1 MRSTPPAVL
10 LLLAACGGGEPD
22 PALLW
27 DPAAGELYAFP
38 DDAFT
43 VDDPAARTGLR
54 VAIDPAQ
61 IPELGDVPET
71 FQQVFRDL
79 GSLDGFGGTAG
90 ISLRFSEPID
100 LATLGSG
107 ESTGSLEAAVL
118 ILVDGW
124 PEPWP
129 FEVRSADEA
138 TSIILEP
145 MRPLPPATRVAV
157 VVTDRLRTA
166 TGRPLARGP
175 AMAAALRGE
184 GDAVT
189 GRVAGRIQAA
199 AADTVARG
207 AVTTADQVVGAV
219 VFTTQ
224 SVHEDALAIAADAA
238 TRDVRPT
245 AVPTCVTEPLW
256 IRCEGSFT
264 AVDYRG
270 ADGLLDEVVDAV
282 DTGTTWEL
290 PFTVWLPLERPG
302 PYGGDAFPVLIYG
315 HGLGSGRDQG
325 ARLAEFAAPR
335 GMATVAIDA
344 VMHGQHPTAQSGST
358 LGRTLDFFAISTSD
372 LSFQPFRMRD
382 HFRQSTFDKLQLVR
396 MLELGVDVDGD
407 QVVDL
412 DPERISYLGV
422 SLGGIMGPEL
432 LALSPAI
439 QAAVLVVPGGRVGN
453 IVRDAG
459 QFGIVI
465 TLMRP
470 EGATDGDVERFFPVL
485 QTVLD
490 RGDAAAWAPAILA
503 TEKPDG
509 FPPAV
514 PHLLVGMVLEDD
526 TVPNS
531 TNLALARAL
540 DVPVVPPELMAVG
553 LVGQTGP
560 APVSA
565 NLADGRT
572 AGLLQFDLVPDGAG
586 GLEPATHSNIGDS
599 EVGAEAW
606 FRFLDSQLTQ
616 PAPIIVDPY
625 AELGLR

>member
-1 MRSTPPAVL
+1 MGRRMLL
-10 LLLAACGGGEPD
+10 LLLAACGGGDPEPQ
-22 PALLW
+22 LLW
-27 DPAAGELYAFP
+27 DPGGGQLYAFP

-43 VDDPAARTGLR
+43 VDDPASRTGLR
-54 VAIDPAQ
+54 VAIDPAG

-79 GSLDGFGGTAG
+79 SSLDGFGGTAG
-90 ISLRFSEPID
+90 ISLRFSQPID
-100 LATLGSG
+100 LATLGTG
-107 ESTGSLEAAVL
+107 EATGELDAAVL

-124 PEPWP
+124 PAPWP
-129 FEVRSADEA
+129 YEVRTADEA
-138 TSIILEP
+138 TSIVLEP

-166 TGRPLARGP
+166 DGRPFAAGP

-184 GDAVT
+184 GDAITV
-189 GRVAGRIQAA
+189 RVALRIQAA
-199 AADTVARG
+199 AVDAVERG
-207 AVTTADQVVGAV
+207 AVAAVDEVVAAV

-224 SVHEDALAIAADAA
+224 SVHEDALAIAADVAA
-238 TRDVRPT
+238 RDIAPT
-245 AVPTCVTEPLW
+245 ATPTCTPETLW

-270 ADGLLDEVVDAV
+270 ADGFFEEVVDAV
-282 DTGTTWEL
+282 DTGSTWEL
-290 PFTVWLPLERPG
+290 PFTAWMPLERPG
-302 PYGGDAFPVLIYG
+302 PYGGDAFPVLIFG
-315 HGLGSGRDQG
+315 HGLGSGRDQ
-325 ARLAEFAAPR
+325 AERLAEFAAPR

-344 VMHGQHPTAQSGST
+344 VMHGEHPTAQSGST
-358 LGRTLDFFAISTSD
+358 LGRTLDFFAISTAD
-372 LSFQPFRMRD
+372 LTFEPFRMRD
-382 HFRQSTFDKLQLVR
+382 HFRQSTYDKLQLVR

-412 DPERISYLGV
+412 DPQRITYLGV

-459 QFGIVI
+459 QFAIVVQ
-465 TLMRP
+465 LMRP
-470 EGATDGDVERFFPVL
+470 EDATDGDVERFFPVL

-503 TEKPDG
+503 ADKPDG
-509 FPPAV
+509 LPPAS
-514 PHLLVGMVLEDD
+514 PHLLMGMVLEDD

-572 AGLLQFDLVPDGAG
+572 AGLLQFDWVPDGQG
-586 GLEPATHSNIGDS
+586 GMEPATHSNIGDS
-599 EVGAEAW
+599 EVGVEAW